1 MKGFMKRFYRE
12 LICLVCLVILFEVVR
27 LWVRYDGVKNPQ
39 IGSMLILAAGADLAI
54 LVRTFRRLWREK
66 IRRAMV
72 NAAQRVFE
80 KAVRRLAGVLEKMG
94 FGRKR
99 SNVIGGRTSILFDSI
114 AAERE
119 LRKPT
124 VRRLRWK
131 QLPDSRARLGYLYR
145 HMIKK
150 RIEAGSVYYS
160 SDTPLQ
166 LRSREENT
174 PIEDELFALYI
185 EKRYD
190 ARTEPDED
198 TLLRIKDEM
207 QIK

>member
-1 MKGFMKRFYRE
+1 MKGFLKRFYRE

-114 AAERE
+114 VAERE

-124 VRRLRWK
+124 VRRLRC
-131 QLPDSRARLGYLYR
+131 R
-145 HMIKK
+145 
-150 RIEAGSVYYS
+150 V
-160 SDTPLQ
+160 
-166 LRSREENT
+166 
-174 PIEDELFALYI
+174 
-185 EKRYD
+185 
-190 ARTEPDED
+190 
-198 TLLRIKDEM
+198 
-207 QIK
+207 

>member
-1 MKGFMKRFYRE
+1 MRTFLKRFYRE
-12 LICLVCLVILFEVVR
+12 LVCLVCLLILSVVIH

-39 IGSMLILAAGADLAI
+39 IGSVLLIVAGVDIAI

-66 IRRAMV
+66 MRRTMV
-72 NAAQRVFE
+72 NAIQRIFE
-80 KAVRRLAGVLEKMG
+80 KVVRSLSSTLEKWG
-94 FGRKR
+94 IGRKR
-99 SNVIGGRTSILFDSI
+99 SNVIGGRTSILFDRIST
-114 AAERE
+114 EQEGR
-119 LRKPT
+119 RPT

-131 QLPDSRARLGYLYR
+131 HLKDPHAKLGYLYS
-145 HMIKK
+145 HMI
-150 RIEAGSVYYS
+150 RRRVEAGSEFYS

-166 LRSREENT
+166 LSLREENT
-174 PIEDELFALYI
+174 PIEEELFALYV

-190 ARTEPDED
+190 ARTEPDEE